1 MKGRKVICF
10 LIVCFLVLVCFG
22 TVETEAAQPLATS
35 GENVLV
41 KDKSPD
47 LCKVKKKPTKKPKEK
62 VNKKKKKSKGN
73 NKSQKKKSY
82 SPSKVVKLA
91 TKRVKAMGKIY
102 IPDDLKKMLKEGKIT
117 KKEYKACY
125 PTDGAGYI
133 EYYVAADLN
142 EARDIS
148 GTVQFKSE
156 SDIAKDIAKMYQA
169 LPQKYFYIK
178 YHGTVMY
185 GSKKCYV
192 FYCYRA

>member
-1 MKGRKVICF
+1 MKGKKVICF
-10 LIVCFLVLVCFG
+10 LTVCFLMLACLG
-22 TVETEAAQPLATS
+22 TVEAEAAQPLKIS
-35 GENVLV
+35 GENVLA
-41 KDKSPD
+41 KKKSPK
-47 LCKVKKKPTKKPKEK
+47 LSKAKTKSSKKPKEK
-62 VNKKKKKSKGN
+62 TDKKKKKSK
-73 NKSQKKKSY
+73 KPKKKKSY

-102 IPDDLKKMLKEGKIT
+102 IPDDLKKMVKEGKIT
-117 KKEYKACY
+117 KKEYKECY
-125 PTDGAGYI
+125 PTDGAGYL

-142 EARDIS
+142 DARDIS

-156 SDIAKDIAKMYQA
+156 SDIAKDIAKMYRA

>member
-1 MKGRKVICF
+1 MRVRKIICF
-10 LIVCFLVLVCFG
+10 LTVCFLMLACLG
-22 TVETEAAQPLATS
+22 TVEAKAAQPLKISEVNAL
-35 GENVLV
+35 E
-41 KDKSPD
+41 KKKSPE
-47 LCKVKKKPTKKPKEK
+47 LCRMKKKSSKKPTKQED
-62 VNKKKKKSKGN
+62 KKKKKSK
-73 NKSQKKKSY
+73 KPKKKTSY

-117 KKEYKACY
+117 KKEYKECY
-125 PTDGAGYI
+125 PTDGAGYL

-142 EARDIS
+142 DARDIS

-156 SDIAKDIAKMYQA
+156 SDIAKDIAKMYRA